1 MTNRSIRMTDWQK
14 AQRKFMKGQYTE
26 PDILKFKKEEV
37 QAAID
42 YSIKNPRDTG
52 DWYNGFDLPSMN
64 EFKEKASTTP
74 TLIIV
79 GDEGVYF
86 MAGGKIEDDHPI
98 AYAEG
103 CNPKVDEF
111 DDWWAKKGSTWGG
124 DDGSDPVQ
132 VSEIQGILDKCKT
145 HLIVAFEE
153 KSFTIMP
160 DV

>member
-1 MTNRSIRMTDWQK
+1 MEDKIR
-14 AQRKFMKGQYTE
+14 GVYTE

-37 QAAID
+37 QAVID
-42 YSIKNPRDTG
+42 YSIKYPRDTG

-64 EFKEKASTTP
+64 ELKEKASTTP

-79 GDEGVYF
+79 GDQGVDF
-86 MAGGKIEDDHPI
+86 MTGGGTDRNGVSHTHPI

-111 DDWWAKKGSTWGG
+111 NDWWELKRATWGG
-124 DDGSDPVQ
+124 DDGADTVQ
-132 VSEIQGILDKCKT
+132 VSEIQRMLDKCKT

-160 DV
+160 DTIGE

>member
-1 MTNRSIRMTDWQK
+1 MTDWQK
-14 AQRKFMKGQYTE
+14 VQRKFMKGQYTE

-42 YSIKNPRDTG
+42 YSTKYPRDTG

-64 EFKEKASTTP
+64 ELKEKTSTTP

-86 MAGGKIEDDHPI
+86 MTGGGTDQNSVSHTHPI

-124 DDGSDPVQ
+124 DDGADTVQ

-160 DV
+160 DIQ

>member
-1 MTNRSIRMTDWQK
+1 MTDWQK
-14 AQRKFMKGQYTE
+14 VQKKFMKGQYTE

-42 YSIKNPRDTG
+42 YSTKYPRDTG

-64 EFKEKASTTP
+64 ELKEKTSTTP

-86 MAGGKIEDDHPI
+86 MTGGGTDQNSVSHTHPI

-124 DDGSDPVQ
+124 DDGADTVQ

-160 DV
+160 DIQ

>member
-1 MTNRSIRMTDWQK
+1 MTDWQK
-14 AQRKFMKGQYTE
+14 VQRKFMKGQYTE

-37 QAAID
+37 QASID

-98 AYAEG
+98 AYADG
-103 CNPKVDEF
+103 CNPKVDAF

-124 DDGSDPVQ
+124 DDGVDTVQ

>member
-1 MTNRSIRMTDWQK
+1 MEDKIR
-14 AQRKFMKGQYTE
+14 GEYTE

-37 QAAID
+37 KAVID
-42 YSIKNPRDTG
+42 YSIKYPRDTG

-64 EFKEKASTTP
+64 EFKEKTSTTP

-103 CNPKVDEF
+103 CNPKVDAF
-111 DDWWAKKGSTWGG
+111 DDWGAKKGSTWGG
-124 DDGSDPVQ
+124 DDGADTVQ
-132 VSEIQGILDKCKT
+132 VSEIQRMLDKCKT

-160 DV
+160 DTIGE